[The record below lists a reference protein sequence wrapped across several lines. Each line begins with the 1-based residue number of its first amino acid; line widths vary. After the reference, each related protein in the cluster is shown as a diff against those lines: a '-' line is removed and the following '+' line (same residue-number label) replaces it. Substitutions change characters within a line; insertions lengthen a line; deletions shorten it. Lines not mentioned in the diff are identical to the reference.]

1 MFEMNRT
8 QSHLVDM
15 FSIGKSYEGRP
26 LYVLQVGERA
36 RDTRENKATCRLRQH
51 SKYPARLLSDRKEK
65 SPSEESRVDRLRR
78 PRQRVDRTCLLPVV
92 RQRGSVVIVSCDIE
106 PLFDH
111 SVSIAVCN
119 DWSLKTNICSHLS
132 RAVTEILKNTLYRSD
147 VEHNPDVY
155 TSSIMPLKS
164 WLEDQSPTLTATTF
178 NGLFFFTT
186 EMPDE
191 CVNVKIMKGKSILYQ
206 ESQPVF

>member
-51 SKYPARLLSDRKEK
+51 SKYPACLLSDRKEK

-119 DWSLKTNICSHLS
+119 DWSL
-132 RAVTEILKNTLYRSD
+132 V
-147 VEHNPDVY
+147 
-155 TSSIMPLKS
+155 
-164 WLEDQSPTLTATTF
+164 SPTKPTSVHICHVQLRKYLRTPFIVQMLSITQTF
-178 NGLFFFTT
+178 TQV
-186 EMPDE
+186 PS
-191 CVNVKIMKGKSILYQ
+191 C
-206 ESQPVF
+206 P